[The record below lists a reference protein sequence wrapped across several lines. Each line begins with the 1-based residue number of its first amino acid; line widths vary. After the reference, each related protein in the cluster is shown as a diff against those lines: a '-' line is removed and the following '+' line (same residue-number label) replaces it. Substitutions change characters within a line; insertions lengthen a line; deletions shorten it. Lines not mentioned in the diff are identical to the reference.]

1 MADLKVRTSSRL
13 WSEEVAQVE
22 ALDALDYAGPGAA
35 GVEALAEKR
44 QPVIYQFGNRVFR
57 APKDPYA

>member
-1 MADLKVRTSSRL
+1 MSTKVTTSTRQ
-13 WSEEVAQVE
+13 WSEEVAQAE
-22 ALDALDYAGPGAA
+22 AADALDYAGPGVA

-44 QPVIYQFGNRVFR
+44 QPVIYRFGNRVFR